1 MADSL
6 FGGRLRIRVCA
17 LLVEEGKLLLA
28 RHLSPT
34 RPEPV
39 WLPPGGEVEFG
50 ETLQNGLIRE
60 VREETT
66 LDISVKELRL
76 VHEFI
81 EPPWHAVE
89 FYFRCERTAGEPE
102 AGTDPELDEHEQ
114 ILQSVHFTEL
124 SELKNLEVYPEWLR
138 LNFEN
143 FFYRETGVRHVT
155 SVNPG

>member
-28 RHLSPT
+28 RHRSPT

-50 ETLQNGLIRE
+50 ETLENALIRE
-60 VREETT
+60 AREETSLT
-66 LDISVKELRL
+66 VSVKELRL
-76 VHEFI
+76 VHEYI

-102 AGTDPELDEHEQ
+102 AGTDPELGEGEQ
-114 ILQSVHFTEL
+114 ILQSVQFIDITT
-124 SELKNLEVYPEWLR
+124 LKSLDLYPEVLR
-138 LNFEN
+138 QNFEH
-143 FFYRETGVRHVT
+143 FFFRETGVRHVT
-155 SVNPG
+155 SVHPG